1 MTTAAPSRRRGP
13 VVALTCALAVCL
25 VMIVVIV
32 GGLVILVERRQEP
45 EIALET
51 VELQG
56 FTTVVPADWEDQDA
70 DLEGAEIVLR
80 RGSADG
86 EQMIT
91 IGRLGTTGSTGQELC
106 DTLQQSAEDQGLTT
120 EYSRSLDPI
129 PVDGREAEVRS
140 WAAQEEDGT
149 WSRGD
154 LFCVDGTADSGPLFL
169 LAENSHGGEKAL
181 RLPELEQMLEQWR
194 WTG

>member
-1 MTTAAPSRRRGP
+1 MTAASPPRSRGL
-13 VVALTCALAVCL
+13 VIALACALAVCL

-32 GGLVILVERRQEP
+32 GGLVILVQRGQEP
-45 EIALET
+45 EDALET
-51 VELQG
+51 VELEG
-56 FTTVVPADWEDQDA
+56 FTTVVPAEWEDEDA
-70 DLEGAEIVLR
+70 DLEGAEILLR

-91 IGRLGTTGSTGQELC
+91 IGRLGTTGSTGEELC

-129 PVDGREAEVRS
+129 QVDGREAQVRS
-140 WAAQEEDGT
+140 WAAEDAEDA

-154 LFCVDGTADSGPLFL
+154 LLCVDGGADSGALFL
-169 LAENSHGGEKAL
+169 LAENSHEGETAQ

-194 WTG
+194 WTD